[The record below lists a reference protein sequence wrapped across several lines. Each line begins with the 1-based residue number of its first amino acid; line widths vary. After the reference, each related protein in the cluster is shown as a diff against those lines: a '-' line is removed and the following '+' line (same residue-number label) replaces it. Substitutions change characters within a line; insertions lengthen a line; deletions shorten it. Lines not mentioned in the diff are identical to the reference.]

1 MALGLPKVWS
11 CCKLGGKSRIGY
23 RENLH
28 MTPLLFP
35 PDFPWNKNVQLL
47 KSESVNHRFDDPWSY
62 WMVSKKCIQASW
74 NIPRIDVL
82 PFFLAEDSVGKSST
96 CFFYVFFFF
105 NEAFLLS
112 FPFTTLFDVTNDSP
126 RFQGKS
132 VKWHISEHHKAVLLK
147 LWQDTRYPSWKVE
160 QNSPFF
166 TQGKYHMIFIEIY
179 LMIEY
184 GR

>member
-96 CFFYVFFFF
+96 CFFYVFFFLTRLSCWV
-105 NEAFLLS
+105 FLLQRFSMWPMTLQDSRGNQWSDTSRNIIKRS
-112 FPFTTLFDVTNDSP
+112 FWNS
-126 RFQGKS
+126 GK
-132 VKWHISEHHKAVLLK
+132 IRGILREK
-147 LWQDTRYPSWKVE
+147 LNKTPHFLHRESIIWYS
-160 QNSPFF
+160 S
-166 TQGKYHMIFIEIY
+166 KYIWW
-179 LMIEY
+179 
-184 GR
+184 